1 MAKKLNLKDWFGEFA
16 DVAQALADGRAT
28 IGHYGSAIFAIFDD
42 GEIFPL
48 DNDTRIRMNA
58 DIAYYRRNPDCR
70 ILSDYCLSS
79 DESVWRCA
87 VGGIAD

>member
-16 DVAQALADGRAT
+16 DVARALANGHAT
-28 IGHYGSAIFAIFDD
+28 IGEWDSRTFAIFDD
-42 GEIFPL
+42 GTIYPL
-48 DNDTRIRMNA
+48 DNNTRVRMNE

-79 DESVWRCA
+79 DESVWRCE